1 MILKTCRVKGH
12 HWFRVPLTKQLKRD
26 KAGHGEATINNA
38 TVLASYVRFHNNIIK
53 GVKKVY
59 AAQIMFS

>member
-1 MILKTCRVKGH
+1 MILKTFRVKGH

-38 TVLASYVRFHNNIIK
+38 TVLASYVRFHNIK

-59 AAQIMFS
+59 AALIMFS